1 LKNYGHLTS
10 DHRAQIEVL
19 RKQGDGP
26 RAISRAIGFS
36 PGTISRELRRNQ
48 KAGGGYDRQMAETQ
62 AKARGCVT
70 RRPSKIT
77 PELREEIREGLEAS
91 RSPDQIAGRWAM
103 EGRGD
108 NERVSRET
116 IYQIVAKDRKENGT
130 LFQSL
135 PKAGRKQRSD
145 RCGTRRGHRL
155 KLAPE
160 QDIEK
165 RPAVINERARVG
177 DIEIDLIIGAEQ
189 KGVILVMTDR
199 LSLHTQLASLP
210 GKDADTAAAKIK
222 ELLRG
227 QEVFSLTFDRGLE
240 WARHAE
246 LAKELGVE
254 VYFCKPY
261 HSWEKGTVEN
271 TNGRIRRFLPKWES
285 FPHEEMDH
293 EWLREREKEMNN
305 CPRKALGYYTPLE
318 VKELWTKSTPVA
330 AAA

>member
-1 LKNYGHLTS
+1 LKIYGHLTS
-10 DHRAQIEVL
+10 EHRAQIEVL

-26 RAISRAIGFS
+26 RAICRAIGFS
-36 PGTISRELRRNQ
+36 PSTISRELRRNQ
-48 KAGGGYDRQMAETQ
+48 IADGGYARQTAEAQ
-62 AKARGCVT
+62 AKARRSVT

-77 PELREEIREGLEAS
+77 PELREEICQGLEAN

-103 EGRGD
+103 EGRED
-108 NERVSRET
+108 NKRVSRET
-116 IYQIVAKDRKENGT
+116 IYQIVAQDRKEKGT

-135 PKAGRKQRSD
+135 PRAGRKQRSD

-155 KLAPE
+155 KLTPE

-165 RPAVINERARVG
+165 RPAVINERTRVG
-177 DIEIDLIIGAEQ
+177 DVEIDLIIGAGQ

-199 LSLHTQLASLP
+199 LSLHTQLVSLP
-210 GKDADTAAAKIK
+210 SKEADTVAAKIK

-227 QEVFSLTFDRGLE
+227 EEVFSLTFDRGLE
-240 WARHAE
+240 WARHDE
-246 LAKELGVE
+246 LAKELGVQ

-293 EWLREREKEMNN
+293 EWLREQEEEMNN
-305 CPRKALGYYTPLE
+305 CPRKELGYYTPLE
-318 VKELWTKSTPVA
+318 VKELWGKSVA
-330 AAA
+330 VA